1 MFYAIDFDY
10 RKVESKSEQG
20 EDLTA
25 YVLDNEL
32 TLAIA
37 LVDSEDELCLNFSLG
52 EMQDLHN
59 NIQAMDEFYEGSPK
73 EFESEEEAAEACWKI
88 LEEYQDY
95 FPKFTPALGKK
106 LLKQAAKPSAEAN
119 LAKPD
124 KKVKVTKDTA
134 PRTRVT
140 LNRDDS
146 LTVVD
151 GKCKSGSILN
161 TIVTAIDDELC
172 ETVGDVLDY
181 IVAKHVIPKTGELA
195 DMKFAE
201 HNVKYFLKQGNIST
215 GEEL

>member
-1 MFYAIDFDY
+1 MFYAIDFDSLT
-10 RKVESKSEQG
+10 VESKSEQG
-20 EDLTA
+20 EDLA
-25 YVLDNEL
+25 VYVLDNEL

-37 LVDSEDELCLNFSLG
+37 LVDSEDELCLTFLLT
-52 EMQDLHN
+52 EMQGLHN

-73 EFESEEEAAEACWKI
+73 EFKSEEEAAEACWKI

-106 LLKQAAKPSAEAN
+106 LLKQAAKQPSDK
-119 LAKPD
+119 AKPAA
-124 KKVKVTKDTA
+124 KKTTKATKEAA